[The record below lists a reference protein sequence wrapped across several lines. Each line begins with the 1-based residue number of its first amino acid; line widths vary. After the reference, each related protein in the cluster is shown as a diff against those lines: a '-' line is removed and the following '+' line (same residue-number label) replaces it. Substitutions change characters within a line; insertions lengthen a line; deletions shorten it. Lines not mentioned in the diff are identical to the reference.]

1 MPYKIS
7 LQGNIACGKST
18 FLKNLEDYLLK
29 KPQIFTF
36 TTLKEPISIWEPFF
50 KAFKDQ
56 IIGGYTLQK
65 HIQQSLIQRD
75 SIQYLTDFVIMERSL
90 LSANQVFSPILIQNG
105 DLTQTQFDQLIREQ
119 PAHSDQF
126 IVFIETDP
134 TICLS
139 RINIRQQPGDELASL
154 SYLEQ
159 IQKRHKMWFDQETRP
174 KLRVYNNTEH
184 DIQEFLSYIISL

>member
-18 FLKNLEDYLLK
+18 FLKNLDEYLLK
-29 KPQIFTF
+29 IPQTFTF
-36 TTLKEPISIWEPFF
+36 TTLKEPILTWEPFF

-56 IIGGYTLQK
+56 LIGGYTLQK
-65 HIQQSLIQRD
+65 HIQESLIQRD

-105 DLTQTQFDQLIREQ
+105 DLTQTQFDNLIQGQ
-119 PAHSDQF
+119 PLHSDQF

-134 TICLS
+134 TVCLS
-139 RINIRQQPGDELASL
+139 RINDRQQPGDELASL
-154 SYLEQ
+154 FYLEQ
-159 IQKRHKMWFDQETRP
+159 IQKKHELWFDQETRP
-174 KLRVYNNTEH
+174 KMRLHNNTVT
-184 DIQEFLSYIISL
+184 DIQECMSYITSL

>member
-1 MPYKIS
+1 
-7 LQGNIACGKST
+7 
-18 FLKNLEDYLLK
+18 
-29 KPQIFTF
+29 
-36 TTLKEPISIWEPFF
+36 
-50 KAFKDQ
+50 
-56 IIGGYTLQK
+56 
-65 HIQQSLIQRD
+65 
-75 SIQYLTDFVIMERSL
+75 MERSL

-174 KLRVYNNTEH
+174 KLRIHNNTEN